1 MINLNFYKKKY
12 FSDKIFI
19 SSSELLDHFRNTG
32 IQNNLMINDLNINYK
47 NYDPIDL
54 FKILSDKVLF
64 YKVESSSIKNM
75 LYANKLFYQVFEKE
89 CQIESYLYRVINEKV
104 NRMLIFTGNF
114 SNKNNTKLISLE
126 QKEELINN
134 INNDIIY
141 LSDNII
147 LIRYQV
153 FLPWLWKC
161 RSNPIEQLD
170 NLKVTKYYLQNKWNF
185 SNE

>member
-1 MINLNFYKKKY
+1 MPAGISAAFEFVSCIINE
-12 FSDKIFI
+12 S
-19 SSSELLDHFRNTG
+19 
-32 IQNNLMINDLNINYK
+32 NINYK
-47 NYDPIDL
+47 NYHPLDL
-54 FKILSDKVLF
+54 LKILSDRVLF
-64 YKVESSSIKNM
+64 YNVESSSIKNM

-114 SNKNNTKLISLE
+114 SCKNNAKLISIE

-141 LSDNII
+141 LADNII

-161 RSNPIEQLD
+161 RSNPIEQLENLNVKKY
-170 NLKVTKYYLQNKWNF
+170 NLKNKWSF
-185 SNE
+185 SND